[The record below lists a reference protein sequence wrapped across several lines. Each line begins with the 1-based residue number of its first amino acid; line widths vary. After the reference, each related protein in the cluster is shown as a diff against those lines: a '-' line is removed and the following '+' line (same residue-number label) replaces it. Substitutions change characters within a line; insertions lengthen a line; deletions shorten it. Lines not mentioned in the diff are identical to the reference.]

1 MCQVESH
8 ATAFLSTC
16 STVTIVVWLATEQ
29 QFCKASRRAS
39 RPNRQTGFAVF
50 RTHSAPVPL
59 VVQAGHSAGSTQQ
72 GMRQA
77 VHLGLCPLRALSV
90 LPGTCSSHQRGATR
104 LHALR
109 PVLFPS
115 NLHSGPNIWRPSK
128 VHHTSCCECLLRS
141 LAHGCCCDSAA
152 SSVIPLHGPYHTD
165 NAPSAA
171 VLSPKDTFPAT
182 EHARAQK
189 DHAASPAN
197 RVTLNRALPAPAPGA
212 SRGRSGVLGRRA
224 GARRD
229 RLLARVGLAP
239 LPQHRVRQRL
249 RRRRRA
255 LRRLRAPLADHAAQA
270 RCWKGAQAH
279 GVS

>member
-1 MCQVESH
+1 MRRGAQSWRRRRCPAVWSGGRALQQLSRWGQLGIAKGCLLPPMRQLCPVMISGESSKRPEQSCMCQVESH

-152 SSVIPLHGPYHTD
+152 SSSYPCMVPITLTMPPVPQSSVPRIHSLLQNTPELKRITPQ
-165 NAPSAA
+165 AP
-171 VLSPKDTFPAT
+171 PT
-182 EHARAQK
+182 
-189 DHAASPAN
+189 
-197 RVTLNRALPAPAPGA
+197 G
-212 SRGRSGVLGRRA
+212 
-224 GARRD
+224 
-229 RLLARVGLAP
+229 
-239 LPQHRVRQRL
+239 
-249 RRRRRA
+249 
-255 LRRLRAPLADHAAQA
+255 
-270 RCWKGAQAH
+270 
-279 GVS
+279 